1 MATRTFSSSAREGA
15 AVGSATTPVASGTA
29 VEKND
34 KAVVDYSNT
43 KDGVAVASGVGAGL
57 GAQAE
62 SRESPK
68 ARAKRRLYRM
78 VDVPFRFRFPIQS
91 TILIHR
97 CQERVTF

>member
-1 MATRTFSSSAREGA
+1 MSDNKKHHFSSGWGFVLS
-15 AVGSATTPVASGTA
+15 AVGSAVGAA
-29 VEKND
+29 E
-34 KAVVDYSNT
+34 
-43 KDGVAVASGVGAGL
+43 GVAVASGVGAGL